1 MLRAAYILAAL
12 LVGLSSASQA
22 QVQRL
27 KIGGNDGLEWES
39 NSLIFNALEVTDE
52 IALSPLEANP

>member
-1 MLRAAYILAAL
+1 MPRTAYILAAL
-12 LVGLSSASQA
+12 LFFAGSGQA

-39 NSLIFNALEVTDE
+39 NSLIFNAIEVTADGT
-52 IALSPLEANP
+52 L

>member
-12 LVGLSSASQA
+12 LIGFSSSGQA

-27 KIGGNDGLEWES
+27 KIGGNDGLEWEK
-39 NSLIFNALEVTDE
+39 NSLIFNALEVTTKTG
-52 IALSPLEANP
+52 SPH